1 VSVDEGP
8 TLRRRRLGAELKRC
22 REAAGLTQESVSR
35 EFEWHTAKVTRI
47 ETARVAVTPRD
58 VKDLL
63 TLYGVQDEEY
73 REALMNL
80 ARQSR
85 ERTWWTDYR
94 DLIRPGSFI
103 GLEAGASAMR
113 AWEPTVVPGLL
124 QTEDYIRALIR
135 SGRSSDADK
144 DIDRRVS
151 LRKIRQDRLTGVQP
165 LDFFAV
171 IDESVLTRMIGGT
184 DVMTGQ
190 LERLIER
197 AQLPNVTVRILPM
210 DAGAHPF
217 LGGPAAILEFYESTH
232 MDVVYLEGI
241 AGDYYAEQPSEVARY
256 RQDFERLSARAL
268 DDRMSIKLI
277 ESLLRT

>member
-1 VSVDEGP
+1 
-8 TLRRRRLGAELKRC
+8 
-22 REAAGLTQESVSR
+22 
-35 EFEWHTAKVTRI
+35 
-47 ETARVAVTPRD
+47 
-58 VKDLL
+58 
-63 TLYGVQDEEY
+63 
-73 REALMNL
+73 M
-80 ARQSR
+80 
-85 ERTWWTDYR
+85 
-94 DLIRPGSFI
+94 
-103 GLEAGASAMR
+103 
-113 AWEPTVVPGLL
+113 
-124 QTEDYIRALIR
+124 
-135 SGRSSDADK
+135 
-144 DIDRRVS
+144 
-151 LRKIRQDRLTGVQP
+151 IRQDRLTGVQP

-171 IDESVLTRMIGGT
+171 IDESVLSRMIGGK